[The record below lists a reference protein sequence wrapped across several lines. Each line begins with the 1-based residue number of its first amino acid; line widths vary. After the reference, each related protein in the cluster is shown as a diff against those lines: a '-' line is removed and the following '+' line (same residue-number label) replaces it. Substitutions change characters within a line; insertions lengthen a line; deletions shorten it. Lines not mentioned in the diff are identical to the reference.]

1 MEHNIDEYSIS
12 RLDFSELRDYVIQNG
27 IVKQI
32 SKKEYLVRQDEKYEF
47 VGFVSDGMFRYIR
60 TDSSGKEHIVGY
72 SFTNEFV
79 AEYTSNLCNRPP
91 LASIQAIKDSTVHL
105 IKYTEIEKLWNSS
118 PEKQRMGRI
127 VAEQLFAMT
136 YRRLIDSY
144 CNTPEE
150 RYIDLMNRYP
160 NLKELV
166 PLKEIASFIGVTPET
181 VSSIRKKLLGR

>member
-1 MEHNIDEYSIS
+1 MNNTIDEYSIS
-12 RLDFSELRDYVIQNG
+12 RLDFTELRDYFIRNG
-27 IVKQI
+27 IVKQV
-32 SKKEYLVRQDEKYEF
+32 SRKEYLIRQNEKYEY
-47 VGFVSDGMFRYIR
+47 VGFVSDGMFRYVR

-72 SFTNEFV
+72 SFAQEFV
-79 AEYTSNLCNRPP
+79 AEYTSYLCNRPP
-91 LASIQAIKDSTVHL
+91 LVSIQAIKDSTVYL
-105 IKYTEIEKLWNSS
+105 IKYTEIERLWDAS
-118 PEKQRMGRI
+118 PENQRTGRI

-160 NLKELV
+160 NLKELI

>member
-1 MEHNIDEYSIS
+1 MNTNIDEYSIS
-12 RLDFSELRDYVIQNG
+12 KLDFSVVRDYIIQNG

-32 SKKEYLVRQDEKYEF
+32 LKKEYLIRQNEKNDF

-60 TDSSGKEHIVGY
+60 VDSSGKEHIVGY
-72 SFTNEFV
+72 SFQHEFV

-91 LASIQAIKDSTVHL
+91 LVSIQAIKDSTVYL
-105 IKYTEIEKLWNSS
+105 IKYAEIEKLWESS
-118 PEKQRMGRI
+118 PENQCIGRI

-136 YRRLIDSY
+136 YRRLMDSY
-144 CNTPEE
+144 CNTSEE

-160 NLKELV
+160 NLKELI

-181 VSSIRKKLLGR
+181 VSSIRKKILGR

>member
-1 MEHNIDEYSIS
+1 MNNVIDEYSIS
-12 RLDFSELRDYVIQNG
+12 RLDFSELRDYFIQNG

-32 SKKEYLVRQDEKYEF
+32 RRKEYLIRQNEKYEF
-47 VGFVSDGMFRYIR
+47 VGFVSDGMFRYVRI
-60 TDSSGKEHIVGY
+60 DNSGKEHIVGY
-72 SFTNEFV
+72 SFTHEFV

-91 LASIQAIKDSTVHL
+91 LASVQAIKDSTVYL
-105 IKYTEIEKLWNSS
+105 IKYTEIEKLWDTS

-150 RYIDLMNRYP
+150 RYIDLMSRYP
-160 NLKELV
+160 NLKELI